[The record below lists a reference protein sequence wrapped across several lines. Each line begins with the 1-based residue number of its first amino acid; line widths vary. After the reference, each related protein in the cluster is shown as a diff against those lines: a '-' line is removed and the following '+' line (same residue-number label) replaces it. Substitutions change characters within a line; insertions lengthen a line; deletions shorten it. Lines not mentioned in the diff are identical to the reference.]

1 MTLLKLS
8 RSRKVLRLKG
18 GTDPKEF
25 NDLPPDI
32 KLKILIC
39 SFMNLNNIAKVNK
52 ELCKL
57 SKEIMINFYTKLK
70 ESIGHTD
77 KILLLQSQFGELSLS
92 SSKETPPYFKHLV
105 NLIATIIYEDTEIVE
120 KVENIWTNK
129 ILKALGINILLNP
142 GEITEAVYT
151 SIKDLAIL
159 NINDYIESIIKVINL
174 GEDRDEDED
183 NLAAQYVRIQDIQSI
198 SFEQFFKESLY
209 TKEKMDEWIGNWN
222 LIFIKRYIED
232 DSVIKKLKTSLLD
245 KFNEY
250 VEDGDGLEFD
260 MYTNPTTYKFIDIK
274 TVNDLIKFVK
284 ELPVDFKL
292 IYNIFYIRE

>member
-8 RSRKVLRLKG
+8 RNRKVLRLKG

-70 ESIGHTD
+70 ESIGYTD
-77 KILLLQSQFGELSLS
+77 KIILLQNQFGELSLS

-105 NLIATIIYEDTEIVE
+105 NLIATIIYKDTEIVE
-120 KVENIWTNK
+120 KVFRVLIWTNK

-159 NINDYIESIIKVINL
+159 NINDYIESIIRVINL

-198 SFEQFFKESLY
+198 SFEQFFEESLY

-250 VEDGDGLEFD
+250 VD
-260 MYTNPTTYKFIDIK
+260 PA
-274 TVNDLIKFVK
+274 
-284 ELPVDFKL
+284 
-292 IYNIFYIRE
+292 